1 MSLVNK
7 AKRNGVSLRI
17 TFLMMFIVV
26 VAITSVLLIMSF
38 YTLNSYNSLSEATDK
53 YIELQDAAGSLM
65 TASDYLTEEAQRY
78 TVTGDRKHLDNY
90 FTEAEVT
97 RRREKAVE
105 KIEKTMPDSQAL
117 KEIKEAMNDS
127 VELMDNEYYAMTL
140 MLTAQNDSDVPK
152 QMRGLTLSESEQD
165 MTAAQ

>member
-65 TASDYLTEEAQRY
+65 TARITLPRKLSDTPLRATANILTTILRRQRLHA
-78 TVTGDRKHLDNY
+78 GAKRLWRK
-90 FTEAEVT
+90 
-97 RRREKAVE
+97 
-105 KIEKTMPDSQAL
+105 
-117 KEIKEAMNDS
+117 
-127 VELMDNEYYAMTL
+127 
-140 MLTAQNDSDVPK
+140 
-152 QMRGLTLSESEQD
+152 
-165 MTAAQ
+165 